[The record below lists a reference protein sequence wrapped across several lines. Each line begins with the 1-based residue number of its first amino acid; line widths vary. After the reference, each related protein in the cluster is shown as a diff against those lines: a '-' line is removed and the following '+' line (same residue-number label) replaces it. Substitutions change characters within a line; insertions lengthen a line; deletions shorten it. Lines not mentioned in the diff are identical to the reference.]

1 MRTYH
6 SFETAAGHPAMLAKK
21 VSTDILGKVIADVTR
36 GHRVMKRSVWN
47 LADRCGRGKPLV
59 VAQEEFKAALFLA
72 R

>member
-1 MRTYH
+1 
-6 SFETAAGHPAMLAKK
+6 MLAKK